1 MKEQVEA
8 VFNTLATMA
17 DAFDS
22 IGFIEGADQID
33 ALIKKVGQSDD
44 GIFYPKPISRE
55 HQLELTRGKYGLI
68 GKIRLLSKQ
77 VQREFKGKYEDFGPE
92 MENVIESILSLF
104 QQLDTVVGN
113 AESIL
118 SNMARA

>member
-22 IGFIEGADQID
+22 VGFIEGADQID
-33 ALIKKVGQSDD
+33 ALIKKAGQTDD
-44 GIFYPKPISRE
+44 SISYPRPISRK
-55 HQLELTRGKYGLI
+55 HQLEITRGKYGLI
-68 GKIRLLSKQ
+68 GKIRLLSRQ
-77 VQREFKGKYEDFGPE
+77 VQREFRGKYENFGPD
-92 MENVIESILSLF
+92 MESVIESILSLF
-104 QQLDTVVGN
+104 QQLDTVTSN

-118 SNMARA
+118 SDMAGT